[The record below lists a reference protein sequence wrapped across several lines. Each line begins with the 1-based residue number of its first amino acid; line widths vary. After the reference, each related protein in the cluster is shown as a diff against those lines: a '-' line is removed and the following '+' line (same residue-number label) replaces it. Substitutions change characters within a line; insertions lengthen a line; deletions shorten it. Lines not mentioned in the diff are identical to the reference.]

1 MAYRRSYGVNPLT
14 AICLLWTFTGVGAV
28 IGYNLTGSLQATLVI
43 WLAPTFLGLCIESA
57 SRESKPPTR
66 VYFGPRGGAYRINA
80 NGRKSY
86 DVTEEEIRRSREYY
100 DKPEED

>member
-1 MAYRRSYGVNPLT
+1 MAYRRSNLT
-14 AICLLWTFTGVGAV
+14 PGGCVAILWFCCPIALFWVFNA
-28 IGYNLTGSLQATLVI
+28 TGSLPLALVAWI
-43 WLAPTFLGLCIESA
+43 LPGILFAAIGEGALE
-57 SRESKPPTR
+57 PPTR

-100 DKPEED
+100 DKPDED